1 MLFGS
6 VLKQEMAY
14 FDKTRTGELLSRL
27 SADTTLAGQALSQNL
42 SDGLRSG
49 IMATAGVSMMVLI
62 INIMD
67 LAV

>member
-6 VLKQEMAY
+6 VLKQEMAF

-27 SADTTLAGQALSQNL
+27 SVDTTLAGQALSQNL

-49 IMATAGVSMMVLI
+49 IMAVAGVSMMVFFFSF
-62 INIMD
+62 
-67 LAV
+67 